1 MNGKEMWE
9 DHQEIFMPKWDFSSG
24 IKPQTKLFLPKKPV
38 SVLLFFNRRNCLTVL
53 VLVTFFQV
61 YWLMTFGRVTESFFF
76 FFCAY
81 QKDFE
86 TGCLWWRIYSN
97 NQEFLLVFLD
107 KLKFLWKKL
116 KCCLTWK
123 LWGQLS
129 FGEFRVVKCWTW
141 YNLEVKHRGR
151 FKNNFSLGF

>member
-1 MNGKEMWE
+1 MWE

-76 FFCAY
+76 FFFFFVHIKRILKLVVCGEEFI
-81 QKDFE
+81 QIIKSS
-86 TGCLWWRIYSN
+86 CLY
-97 NQEFLLVFLD
+97 FLIN
-107 KLKFLWKKL
+107 
-116 KCCLTWK
+116 
-123 LWGQLS
+123 LS
-129 FGEFRVVKCWTW
+129 FSERNWNVASHGNYEDNSPLGNSELLNAGPDIIWRL
-141 YNLEVKHRGR
+141 NIEVDLRIT
-151 FKNNFSLGF
+151 FP